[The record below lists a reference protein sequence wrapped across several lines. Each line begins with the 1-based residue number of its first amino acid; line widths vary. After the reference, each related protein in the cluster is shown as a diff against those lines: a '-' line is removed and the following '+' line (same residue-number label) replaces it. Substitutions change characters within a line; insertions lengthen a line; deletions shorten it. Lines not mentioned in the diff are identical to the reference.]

1 SFEALLQSV
10 TDYVIA
16 INRNYQ
22 IIMANDLFK
31 REFGILS
38 DGFCYKSWKN
48 RDEKC
53 DNCPVERS
61 FQDGQAHNSEET
73 VVMKDGRTARMR
85 IKSTPVKDDRGEIVY
100 VLETATDITEKKH
113 LENELNRITGNLD
126 RVVAERLRGLQES
139 EKRYRTI
146 FERSRDAIILTDAD
160 GKILEIN
167 PAGVELFG
175 FRKKEEVLQVN
186 SAFQFLFEEEEDF
199 QRFQKKIYQ
208 EGFFTEF
215 AVRLRRMKAPGF
227 DALIT
232 ANVILDEGGQITGY
246 VIIARDITWKKKVQE
261 RNIRL
266 ATEIEKRNLRL
277 STLNAVSM
285 TVSGSLDLNE
295 VLNNTVDKMLEILE
309 PDSVRVYMYD
319 KRSRVLTLAAH
330 KGLSSGFI
338 EKPAIQT
345 RMAGEG
351 LLGETVIT
359 NKIKTVSNLQRS
371 EDPFV
376 KFLVEE
382 GLKSSIYMP
391 LVSKGAPVA
400 VMVVSSHT
408 DFRFSLDYVDFLTA
422 IGNQIGVAVEN
433 ANLYENLKKAYQDLK
448 EAQEQV
454 IASEKLASLG
464 KLSATIA
471 HEINNPLAAVLTYT
485 RLLMKLTRRDRF
497 SQDRLGDIARH
508 LGVMESETARCGE
521 IVKNLLAFARQSEMT
536 VAAHRVEDIIE
547 RTLILMAHD
556 LEIKGIELVKVMA
569 PDLPRINCDFRQIQQ
584 TFMNL
589 VSNASEAMTAGGT
602 LTVTAKNL
610 AGDGFV
616 EVAVSDTGCGID
628 EADLKNIFEPFFTTK
643 EEGKGVGLGLSVA
656 YGIIAR
662 HKGAIEV
669 KSSPGEGTV
678 FKVRLPAERSG

>member
-1 SFEALLQSV
+1 M
-10 TDYVIA
+10 D
-16 INRNYQ
+16 
-22 IIMANDLFK
+22 
-31 REFGILS
+31 FG
-38 DGFCYKSWKN
+38 
-48 RDEKC
+48 
-53 DNCPVERS
+53 
-61 FQDGQAHNSEET
+61 A
-73 VVMKDGRTARMR
+73 
-85 IKSTPVKDDRGEIVY
+85 
-100 VLETATDITEKKH
+100 
-113 LENELNRITGNLD
+113 
-126 RVVAERLRGLQES
+126 
-139 EKRYRTI
+139 
-146 FERSRDAIILTDAD
+146 
-160 GKILEIN
+160 
-167 PAGVELFG
+167 
-175 FRKKEEVLQVN
+175 
-186 SAFQFLFEEEEDF
+186 
-199 QRFQKKIYQ
+199 
-208 EGFFTEF
+208 
-215 AVRLRRMKAPGF
+215 RLRRRDASAF

-232 ANVILDEGGQITGY
+232 GNVILDEVGKIAGH
-246 VIIARDITWKKKVQE
+246 VLIIRDITESKKAQVRNDRLSRQLE
-261 RNIRL
+261 R
-266 ATEIEKRNLRL
+266 RNLRL
-277 STLNAVSM
+277 ATLNAISM

-295 VLNNTVDKMLEILE
+295 VLKSTVDKMLEILE
-309 PDSVRVYMYD
+309 PDSVRIYMYD
-319 KRSRVLTLAAH
+319 RSSRILSLAAH

-338 EKPAIQT
+338 ENPAIKT
-345 RMAGEG
+345 RKAGDG

-359 NKIKTVSNLQRS
+359 NKIKTVNNLQRP

-376 KFLVEE
+376 DYLVEE
-382 GLKSSIYMP
+382 GLKASIYMP
-391 LVSKGAPVA
+391 LISKGEPVA

-408 DFRFSLDYVDFLTA
+408 DFRFSPDFVDFLTA
-422 IGNQIGVAVEN
+422 VGNQIGVAVEN

-485 RLLMKLTRRDRF
+485 RLLMKLTGPDRF

-547 RTLILMAHD
+547 KTLILMAHD

-584 TFMNL
+584 AFMNL
-589 VSNASEAMTAGGT
+589 VGNASEAMTAGGT

-616 EVAVSDTGCGID
+616 EVAVSDTGCGIS

-643 EEGKGVGLGLSVA
+643 GEGKGVGLGLSVA